1 MRDRIFAEAG
11 GVAPA
16 DPALQDEWIAAFGDT
31 NVNIQAFV
39 DAIEDLQGV
48 TVFDEIWDAI
58 NTELVI
64 NIFDLNLSVDEATQ
78 IACEAVEAQ
87 SDAQS
92 GS

>member
-1 MRDRIFAEAG
+1 MSSL
-11 GVAPA
+11 
-16 DPALQDEWIAAFGDT
+16 PALGCRGRRVT
-31 NVNIQAFV
+31 
-39 DAIEDLQGV
+39 EDSQGV

-87 SDAQS
+87 LDAQS